1 MTLCQKTGVALRIVL
16 GLCNCEQHKLCTAV
30 TVTFTRFNKVF
41 EAKEKEAC
49 MRRFRAHTRQRNG
62 MAMNIGFNPNSQQ
75 VWYEISNTLLSAK
88 FSLAESGAYKDVELF
103 YD

>member
-1 MTLCQKTGVALRIVL
+1 
-16 GLCNCEQHKLCTAV
+16 
-30 TVTFTRFNKVF
+30 
-41 EAKEKEAC
+41 